1 MQRKEKLL
9 QTLKRIDGRG
19 YKAYNDIKGSYD
31 FESFTLHVDHVQRDP
46 FASPSLLRVEVSSK
60 NAEFPSELLENS
72 QRITALEDYVSRA
85 FNSSMD
91 KNVRVVGGSGHSGTF
106 RIDSGGQEVLERT
119 CVNIHGGNVELRF
132 QVGLPAHGRR
142 VMGKAATTMFRDILP
157 VLVESSCFYSN
168 LPNVDVKEHVE
179 TYEDAEHLRDELSG
193 MGLVA
198 FIADGSVLPRESG
211 VSQHPLKDAVTF
223 KSPDS
228 MSVTIETPNHGPIMG
243 MGIRKGVTLVVGGGY
258 HGKSTLLNALERG
271 VYNHVPGDG
280 RQFVVTD
287 DSAVKI
293 RAEDSRNIERVD
305 ISSFIHEPPGIMDT
319 SEFSTENAS
328 GSTSQA
334 ANIIEAM
341 EAGSKVLLFDEDTS
355 ATNFMIRDQR
365 MQQLVSKEKEPITPF
380 IDRIM
385 ELCTDHGVS
394 TIMVMGGSGDYFDAA
409 DNVLMMDSYTAHDV
423 TGEARKV
430 ADDFPVKRMKEVKS
444 PFKFKK
450 RCPKPD
456 SIKAFKGRKL
466 KLDSRGTSTAVIGM
480 SMIDLSQVEQLVDQ
494 SQTRCI
500 AHAIHHVSKKHM
512 NNKRTL
518 GEVLDLLEE
527 DIDKCGLD
535 VLAAHPG
542 RHPPNFARPRRF
554 EIAAAIN
561 RLRTLKVEM
570 RDVSGK

>member
-1 MQRKEKLL
+1 MQRKEKLF

-19 YKAYNDIKGSYD
+19 YKAYNDVKGSYD
-31 FESFTLHVDHVQRDP
+31 FETFTLHVDHVQRDP
-46 FASPSLLRVEVSSK
+46 FASPSLLRVEVSRE
-60 NAEFPSELLENS
+60 NASFPTELLENS
-72 QRITALEDYVSRA
+72 QRITALEDYVARA
-85 FNSSMD
+85 FKSSID
-91 KNVRVVGGSGHSGTF
+91 KKVKGVGGSGHSGAF

-119 CVNIHGGNVELRF
+119 CVNIHEGNVELRF

-142 VMGKAATTMFRDILP
+142 VMGMAATTMFRDILP
-157 VLVESSCFYSN
+157 VLVELSCFHSN
-168 LPNVDVKEHVE
+168 LPIDEVREHVE
-179 TYEDAEHLRDELSG
+179 TYEDAEHIRKELSL

-198 FIADGSVLPRESG
+198 FIADGSILPRESG
-211 VSQHPLKDAVTF
+211 VSQRPLKDAVAF

-228 MSVTIETPNHGPIMG
+228 MSVTIKTPNHGPITG

-280 RQFVVTD
+280 RQFVVTNA
-287 DSAVKI
+287 SAVKI

-305 ISSFIHEPPGIMDT
+305 ISSFIHKPPGIRDT

-355 ATNFMIRDQR
+355 ATNFMIRDKR

-380 IDRIM
+380 IDRIR
-385 ELCTDHGVS
+385 ELFTDHGVS
-394 TIMVMGGSGDYFDAA
+394 TVMVMGGSGDYFDAA
-409 DNVLMMDSYTAHDV
+409 DNVLMMDSYTANDV
-423 TGEARKV
+423 TEDAMKV
-430 ADDFPVKRMKEVKS
+430 ADDFPVKRMREIKS

-450 RCPKPD
+450 RCPEPD
-456 SIKAFKGRKL
+456 SIKPFKGRKL
-466 KLDSRGTSTAVIGM
+466 KLDSKGISTAILGRSIVDM
-480 SMIDLSQVEQLVDQ
+480 SQVEQLVDQ
-494 SQTRCI
+494 SQTRTI
-500 AHAIHHVSKKHM
+500 AHAIHHASKKHM
-512 NNKRTL
+512 DDKRTL
-518 GEVLDLLEE
+518 GEVLDLLEA
-527 DIDKCGLD
+527 DINEYGLD

-561 RLRTLKVEM
+561 RLRTLKVKM
-570 RDVSGK
+570 VDDPGR

>member
-9 QTLKRIDGRG
+9 QKLNRIDGRG
-19 YKAYNDIKGSYD
+19 YNAYNDVKGSYD

-60 NAEFPSELLENS
+60 NASFPPELLKNS
-72 QRITALEDYVSRA
+72 QRVTALEDYVARA
-85 FNSSMD
+85 FKNSID
-91 KNVRVVGGSGHSGTF
+91 KKVKGVGGSGHSGTF

-119 CVNIHGGNVELRF
+119 CVNIHEGNVELRF

-142 VMGKAATTMFRDILP
+142 VMGKAATAMFRDIIP

-168 LPNVDVKEHVE
+168 LSGDDLREHVE
-179 TYEDAEHLRDELSG
+179 TYEDAEHLRGELSG
-193 MGLVA
+193 MGLVS
-198 FIADGSVLPRESG
+198 FIADGSILPRESG
-211 VSQHPLKDAVTF
+211 VSQHPLKDAVAF

-228 MSVTIETPNHGPIMG
+228 MSVTIETPNHGPITG
-243 MGIRKGVTLVVGGGY
+243 MGIREGVTLVVGGGY
-258 HGKSTLLNALERG
+258 HGKSTLLNAIERG
-271 VYNHVPGDG
+271 VYNHVLGDG
-280 RQFVVTD
+280 REFVVTD
-287 DSAVKI
+287 ALAVKI

-305 ISSFIHEPPGIMDT
+305 ISSFIHEPPGIIDT

-365 MQQLVSKEKEPITPF
+365 MQKLVSKEKEPITPF

-423 TGEARKV
+423 TEGARRV

-450 RCPKPD
+450 RCPEHD

-466 KLDSRGTSTAVIGM
+466 KLGSKGKSTVVMGR
-480 SMIDLSQVEQLVDQ
+480 SMIDLSQVEQLVDE
-494 SQTRCI
+494 SQTRTI
-500 AHAIHHVSKKHM
+500 AHAIHYASKKHM
-512 NNKRTL
+512 DGERTL
-518 GEVLDLLEE
+518 GEVLDLLEADMDE
-527 DIDKCGLD
+527 KGLD
-535 VLAAHPG
+535 VFAAHPG

-554 EIAAAIN
+554 EIVAAIN

-570 RDVSGK
+570 KDFPGK